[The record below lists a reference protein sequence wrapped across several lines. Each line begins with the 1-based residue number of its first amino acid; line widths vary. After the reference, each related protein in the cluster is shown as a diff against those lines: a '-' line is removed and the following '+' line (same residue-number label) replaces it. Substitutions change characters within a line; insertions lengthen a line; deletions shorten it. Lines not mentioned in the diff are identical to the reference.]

1 MPDRDTAGAADEAG
15 RQGDSGHD
23 DDTGTDPIRTVLL
36 PTDGSEGAEVAVA
49 HAVSLAQTYGA
60 TLHVLA
66 VADTKSYGTFTTGGA
81 GSVIPALEE
90 RCREN
95 VAAAADLI
103 ADLTSD
109 EPDDP
114 PVETAI
120 LHGFPA
126 EEILR
131 YAADHDTD
139 LIVMGTHGRSGID
152 RVLLG
157 SVTERVVRRAPI
169 PVVTVRHPEA

>member
-1 MPDRDTAGAADEAG
+1 MSSDDAEAG
-15 RQGDSGHD
+15 DHEATGDARPVQ
-23 DDTGTDPIRTVLL
+23 TILL

-49 HAVSLAQTYGA
+49 HAVSLAQAYDA

-66 VADTKSYGTFTTGGA
+66 VADTMSYGTFTTGGA
-81 GSVIPALEE
+81 GTVISALEE

-95 VAAAADLI
+95 VAATETLV

-109 EPDDP
+109 DP
-114 PVETAI
+114 GSPAVETAI
-120 LHGFPA
+120 RRGFPA

-131 YAADHDTD
+131 YAEEQDAD
-139 LIVMGTHGRSGID
+139 LVVMGTHGRTGVD

-157 SVTERVVRRAPI
+157 SVTERVVRRSPV
-169 PVVTVRHPEA
+169 PVVTVRQPDA

>member
-1 MPDRDTAGAADEAG
+1 MPDRDAEASDTEAAGDAPAV
-15 RQGDSGHD
+15 
-23 DDTGTDPIRTVLL
+23 RTILL
-36 PTDGSEGAEVAVA
+36 PTDGSEGAEVAVG

-81 GSVIPALEE
+81 GTVISALEE

-95 VAAAADLI
+95 LEAAETI
-103 ADLTSD
+103 VADLTSD
-109 EPDDP
+109 DPDSP
-114 PVETAI
+114 AVETAI
-120 LHGFPA
+120 RRGFPA

-131 YAADHDTD
+131 YAEEQDAD
-139 LIVMGTHGRSGID
+139 LVVMGTHGRTGVD

-157 SVTERVVRRAPI
+157 SVTERVVRRSPV
-169 PVVTVRHPEA
+169 PVVTVRQPDA

>member
-1 MPDRDTAGAADEAG
+1 MLDRDAADHE
-15 RQGDSGHD
+15 GDGAD
-23 DDTGTDPIRTVLL
+23 AIRTVLL

-49 HAVSLAQTYGA
+49 HAVSLAETYGA

-81 GSVIPALEE
+81 DTVVSALEE

-95 VAAAADLI
+95 LDGVETAVAG
-103 ADLTSD
+103 LTSD
-109 EPDDP
+109 ETDSPA
-114 PVETAI
+114 VETAMRR
-120 LHGFPA
+120 GFPA

-131 YAADHDTD
+131 YADEQDAD
-139 LIVMGTHGRSGID
+139 LIVMGTHGRTGVD

-157 SVTERVVRRAPI
+157 SVTERVVRRSPV
-169 PVVTVRHPEA
+169 PVVTVRPPDA